1 MTWYILFMM
10 AQANGDI
17 YREYYRMDNPSFES
31 EQACVEYVSEP
42 QSNAALKDHLR
53 TKYPIRPVE
62 SVWCIRE
69 DIWNSFI
76 KNAYGI

>member
-1 MTWYILFMM
+1 MM
-10 AQANGDI
+10 AQGNGEI

-76 KNAYGI
+76 KNANGI

>member
-1 MTWYILFMM
+1 MM
-10 AQANGDI
+10 AQGNGEI

-31 EQACVEYVSEP
+31 EQACIEYVSEP

-76 KNAYGI
+76 KNANGI